1 MRFTSPLTAIALALA
16 CTGSRP
22 TPAPPPAGIT
32 APSAPGPDA
41 ATAAPPVTR
50 GMEAAQV
57 RRALGA
63 PKHVEKVGSVAAP
76 GAGYERWI
84 YADREVV
91 LLDGKVV
98 DVVP

>member
-1 MRFTSPLTAIALALA
+1 MRFSSPLGVMVGLALA
-16 CTGSRP
+16 CAGPRP
-22 TPAPPPAGIT
+22 TPPPPPAAI
-32 APSAPGPDA
+32 AHPPAPGPDV
-41 ATAAPPVTR
+41 AAPRVTR

-57 RRALGA
+57 RRALGE

-76 GAGYERWI
+76 GAAYDRWI